1 MLLGSQD
8 WQRFSPSFRF
18 IPCRDTLRHASC
30 RILLASPP
38 LQAPPLFRRS
48 PRACLFLLA
57 WLKCPEP
64 STQTPNPVPS
74 VSPGRSALASSASF
88 ASAGSRDAWRPGEL
102 RQAGCDRAAQQRA
115 SSRPS
120 LIGVISQNMFS
131 KAGIHF
137 LPFTIHLFSCARACT
152 WCVPVCVM
160 SVYVRACTVPRCALY
175 NRISTSTTPPSS
187 SPCLPPPILIN
198 SPPPTPPS
206 ACAQAEAAASE
217 ALPTRRLLDG
227 KAFAVAIPSAL
238 C

>member
-88 ASAGSRDAWRPGEL
+88 ASAGSTRGGLA
-102 RQAGCDRAAQQRA
+102 
-115 SSRPS
+115 
-120 LIGVISQNMFS
+120 
-131 KAGIHF
+131 
-137 LPFTIHLFSCARACT
+137 SCARPDAIELPSREHPRVPDRCDFSKHVFESGYSFSAIHHSPILLRS
-152 WCVPVCVM
+152 CVYM
-160 SVYVRACTVPRCALY
+160 VRACLRDECVCACVY
-175 NRISTSTTPPSS
+175 
-187 SPCLPPPILIN
+187 
-198 SPPPTPPS
+198 
-206 ACAQAEAAASE
+206 CA
-217 ALPTRRLLDG
+217 
-227 KAFAVAIPSAL
+227 AVCSI
-238 C
+238 